1 MVDSAIT
8 AHPMVQK
15 PIHRIKEKN
24 NTVRI
29 MSKNSK
35 HRRDAK
41 RKKAKKTN
49 KNTDVTPQKSDT
61 ASMPVMT
68 KVNNP
73 FSGLSDEQRKEAL
86 SKMGEK
92 SKKIVIESLDFF
104 EDTLRK
110 YDAIT
115 LISNIACYGLTVGV
129 SDSGVSSRDSDS
141 GVQQAHVELL
151 QAILLKIPEDE
162 IGLYP
167 ITPDVVQTVIDK
179 LQEVSQAFAFSR
191 FNDSSIELSD
201 SESAISLIQEKLR
214 GHTQIVR
221 NWGFYT
227 QVKTVCKELYS
238 NFDGLLSTKL
248 GFTASDI
255 IITFEALTDIME
267 DNLSQRFKVLSEL
280 TTAKKPFDLL
290 LRYHQLIG
298 QGQEEAEEF
307 ARQIDISRMSKQKV
321 FAMCLSHFDLRMA
334 DYYLIDFDR
343 VSETTGLEPST
354 VKEIAN
360 IFSYSLG
367 DLENKETRFFFL
379 DNPVWHKPIIVSNN
393 KYYCMLP
400 QLFFSFALDTLDEI
414 IEKYDKEGLHKRRAL
429 YLENKIES
437 IVKTR
442 FPTSK
447 VVSGVKWNHGD
458 AQYETDLIA
467 FIDSHAIII
476 EAKSHKISKPALRG
490 APARIK
496 RHLQEVLIDPSVQSY
511 RLEQKIN
518 EIRGGNLHDDLV
530 ENLPV
535 NIDDINKV
543 LRVSVSLED
552 FATLQSNIRL
562 FEATGWLPDEFV
574 ACPSMN
580 IGDFETLFD
589 LLEHPVQIVHY
600 LLRRTEIEGNY
611 KVVGDELDFLG
622 LYLSTLLNMGNM
634 TDDPSMEMVITD
646 MSYPIDLYYMSKE
659 QGVNADKPQP
669 KTSHWFRDIFNTLEQ
684 RATPRWSEIGC
695 ILNRFPP
702 DDQRKMVKH
711 IEDLSKIVQRNW
723 RMEGHKNSLIYSPPE
738 SSEYALAVVLFKNEN
753 REKRYDFIDNASSM
767 GLEPDHVK
775 YCLVIAANIDQE
787 DYPYHFIALTEKG
800 TSDAKSLEEI
810 VNVS

>member
-1 MVDSAIT
+1 
-8 AHPMVQK
+8 
-15 PIHRIKEKN
+15 
-24 NTVRI
+24 

-35 HRRDAK
+35 LRRDDK
-41 RKKAKKTN
+41 RKKAKKKAN
-49 KNTDVTPQKSDT
+49 KNTNSIVQKSDT
-61 ASMPVMT
+61 VSMPLMT
-68 KVNNP
+68 QFNNP
-73 FSGLSDEQRKEAL
+73 FYGLSDEERKEAL
-86 SKMGEK
+86 SNIGKK
-92 SKKIVIESLDFF
+92 SKEIVIESLEFF
-104 EDTLRK
+104 EDILRK

-115 LISNIACYGLTVGV
+115 LISNIAYYGLTVAV
-129 SDSGVSSRDSDS
+129 SNSGVSSKESTS

-162 IGLYP
+162 VGLYP
-167 ITPDVVQTVIDK
+167 ITPDVVQSVIDK

-191 FNDSSIELSD
+191 MSDCSIELSD
-201 SESAISLIQEKLR
+201 SESAIRLIQEKLR

-221 NWGFYT
+221 NWGFYS

-238 NFDGLLSTKL
+238 DFDSLLSNKL

-255 IITFEALTDIME
+255 IATFEALTDIME
-267 DNLSQRFKVLSEL
+267 DNLSHRFKVLSEL
-280 TTAKKPFDLL
+280 NTAKKPFDLL
-290 LRYHQLIG
+290 LRYYQLIG
-298 QGQEEAEEF
+298 QGQKEAEEF

-334 DYYLIDFDR
+334 DYYLIDFNK
-343 VSETTGLEPST
+343 VSETTDLELST

-360 IFSYSLG
+360 LFSYSFG
-367 DLENKETRFFFL
+367 DLTNKETHFFFL
-379 DNPVWHKPIIVSNN
+379 DNPVWHKPIIVSND
-393 KYYCMLP
+393 KYYCILP

-414 IEKYDKEGLHKRRAL
+414 VEKYDKDGLHKRRAL

-447 VVSGVKWNHGD
+447 VVSGVKWNYSD
-458 AQYETDLIA
+458 VQYETDLIA

-496 RHLQEVLIDPSVQSY
+496 RHLQEILIEPSVQSY
-511 RLEQKIN
+511 RLEQRLN
-518 EIRGGNLHDDLV
+518 EIRDANLLDDLV
-530 ENLPV
+530 EKLPI
-535 NIDDINKV
+535 NIDEINKV

-552 FATLQSNIRL
+552 FATLQSNLHL

-600 LLRRTEIEGNY
+600 LLRRTELEGNY
-611 KVVGDELDFLG
+611 KFVGDELDFLG

-634 TDDPSMEMVITD
+634 VDDPSMEMIITD
-646 MSYPIDLYYMSKE
+646 MSKPIDLYYMSKE
-659 QGVNADKPQP
+659 QGIDVEKPQP
-669 KTSHWFRDIFNTLEQ
+669 KTSRWFKDIFNTLEH

-723 RMEGHKNSLIYSPPE
+723 KIDGHKNSLIYSPPE
-738 SSEYALAVVLFKNEN
+738 SSEYALAVVLFKNDN
-753 REKRYDFIDNASSM
+753 SEKRYDFIDNVSVM

-775 YCLVIAANIDQE
+775 YCLVIAVNIDQE
-787 DYPYHFIALTEKG
+787 DYPYHFIALTEKEI
-800 TSDAKSLEEI
+800 SDVKNLEVANI
-810 VNVS
+810 S